1 MHRLIA
7 VAMICSAF
15 IIMSSVSANAQ
26 DDALVKEPVEVNIEG
41 VFSCDYNGK
50 YYIRQIG
57 NEILWFGEDDN
68 VNPTWS
74 NVAHGTIN
82 GDIINLIWAD
92 VPKGSIMQHGKLVI
106 RIISPDRLEQ
116 VSQEGDPFGS
126 NVWNR
131 AAQ

>member
-1 MHRLIA
+1 MRKLFA
-7 VAMICSAF
+7 VVLLGTAFSLLMSLSA
-15 IIMSSVSANAQ
+15 SAQ
-26 DDALVKEPVEVNIEG
+26 DDALVKEPAVVNIEG

-74 NVAHGTIN
+74 NVAHGTIS
-82 GDIINLIWAD
+82 GDMINLIWAD

-126 NVWNR
+126 SVWNS